1 MLCVYGLLR
10 QAGSTRHRSTTPLS
24 SRVRVRVYWRE
35 ACLGSNSCLVH
46 NPPLPL
52 FLSVPVHVISVSSL
66 HRNANLAFLFFRIPR
81 SCIKFAFPRA
91 RVPKIP
97 GTREHETRIA
107 PISNEPILVTS
118 LAEPGPVGF
127 GLFWVEPERVYFR
140 LRLHPK
146 KVPVLKIVFF
156 PFQSKLNKF
165 NSTFGSLGLFWGVPV
180 CKF

>member
-1 MLCVYGLLR
+1 MPGHIFGRRWGVLCVLSLIYILWYGR
-10 QAGSTRHRSTTPLS
+10 IRRAGSTRHYHAPS
-24 SRVRVRVYWRE
+24 SRVCGVGLYWRE
-35 ACLGSNSCLVH
+35 AGLGSNSYLDH
-46 NPPLPL
+46 NPPLPPL
-52 FLSVPVHVISVSSL
+52 LSVHVITVSSL

-127 GLFWVEPERVYFR
+127 GFFLVEPERVYIR

-156 PFQSKLNKF
+156 PF
-165 NSTFGSLGLFWGVPV
+165 SLS
-180 CKF
+180 